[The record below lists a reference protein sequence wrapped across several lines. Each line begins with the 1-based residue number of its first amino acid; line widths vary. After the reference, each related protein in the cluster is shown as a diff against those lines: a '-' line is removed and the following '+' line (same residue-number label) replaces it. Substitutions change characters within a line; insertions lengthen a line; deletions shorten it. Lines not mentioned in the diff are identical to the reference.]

1 MSKEIAVIN
10 FNDEDTKLIKSQI
23 AKDCTDQELKLFLYQ
38 CKRTGLDPLVRQI
51 YAIKRA
57 GKMTIQ
63 TSIDGFRVIAER
75 SGHYAGQDEPI
86 WIDDEKGNPTKCTVK
101 VYKFTPNFEQRY
113 CAGVGVAYFKEYYP
127 NAVMLQKS
135 MPHNMISKVAEALA
149 LRKAFP
155 QDLSGLYTDDE
166 MRQANI
172 EDITPPQTT
181 SNHNQ
186 LKNVVKGAME
196 DMGELCEQKKNDK
209 ALSFF
214 NLAKDQVEACG
225 SAEEVEALFEDGK
238 ILNKLVNFPK
248 LKIMLE
254 DCKDTMIRLLDPEN
268 GILKDVIDG
277 IENDA
282 NLIQAG

>member
-1 MSKEIAVIN
+1 MSKELAVIN
-10 FNDEDTKLIKSQI
+10 FSDEDTQLIKQQI

-75 SGHYAGQDEPI
+75 SGYYAGQDEPV

-101 VYKFTPNFEQRY
+101 VYRFTPNSEQRY

-127 NAVMLQKS
+127 NPAMLQKS

-166 MRQANI
+166 MKQA
-172 EDITPPQTT
+172 DIVEVQ
-181 SNHNQ
+181 SNNHSQ
-186 LKNVVKGAME
+186 LKGVVAGAMQ
-196 DMGELCEQKKNDK
+196 DMGELCEQKKKGK
-209 ALSFF
+209 AEEFF
-214 NLAKDQVEACG
+214 RIKKEEVEACG
-225 SAEEVEALFEDGK
+225 SAEEVEAMFEDGK
-238 ILNKLVNFPK
+238 LLKKLSNYVE
-248 LKIMLE
+248 LKHKLE
-254 DCKDTMIRLLDPEN
+254 DCKLAMLQFLDPDKYDISDWHKEE
-268 GILKDVIDG
+268 DV
-277 IENDA
+277 A